1 MPAARILKL
10 QLTRF
15 RSYEAAQMRVG
26 NGPVVLTGANGAGK
40 TNVLEAISLL
50 SPGRGLRRA
59 HLSDIAHVEPAHL
72 EPPHLAPPQTEQER
86 QEAPQDGSLPSAALR
101 SGWAVSALVDG
112 ALGEVRLGTGMDD
125 AADGPRRCRID
136 GEAVSSANAFLD
148 HLKVVWL
155 TPEMDGLFLGP
166 PSDRRRYLDRLVLA
180 VDATHGTRVN
190 GLERALRARNRLL
203 EEGGGPRFLDAVEHE
218 VAELAVAVAAARIET
233 VARLSAEIAAHR
245 DETALFPFA
254 EIALDGPLE
263 RMLAE
268 APAVEVEDRY
278 RALLREM
285 RPRDRAAGRTLEG
298 PHLTDL
304 AVRHG
309 IKRLP
314 AARCSTGEQKSLLIG
329 LTLSHARLV
338 AAMGGLSPVLLLDD
352 VVAYLDAERRTG
364 LFAALMGLGAQVWMT
379 GADSSA
385 FGTLS
390 TCERFMVEPG
400 QIRPAG

>member
-1 MPAARILKL
+1 MRAARILKL

-15 RSYEAAQMRVG
+15 RSYQAAQMSVG
-26 NGPVVLTGANGAGK
+26 DGPIVLTGPNGAGK
-40 TNVLEAISLL
+40 TNVLEALSFL

-59 HLSDIAHVEPAHL
+59 HLSDVAHMEDAGAADLGAATSPA
-72 EPPHLAPPQTEQER
+72 
-86 QEAPQDGSLPSAALR
+86 G
-101 SGWAVSALVDG
+101 GWAVSALVDG
-112 ALGEVRLGTGMDD
+112 ALGEVRLGTGT
-125 AADGPRRCRID
+125 DGGPDGAQRRCRID
-136 GEAVSSANAFLD
+136 GENVSSANAFLD

-180 VDATHGTRVN
+180 VDGTHGSRVN
-190 GLERALRARNRLL
+190 GLERSLRARNRLL
-203 EEGGGPRFLDAVEHE
+203 EENGAPRFLDAVEHE

-233 VARLSAEIAAHR
+233 VERLSAEISAHR
-245 DETALFPFA
+245 DEASPFPFA
-254 EIALDGPLE
+254 EVALDGPLE
-263 RMLAE
+263 RMLASE
-268 APAVEVEDRY
+268 PAIAVEDRY

-304 AVRHG
+304 AVSHG
-309 IKRLP
+309 VKHLP

-338 AAMGGLSPVLLLDD
+338 AAMGGLAPVLLLDD

-364 LFAALMGLGAQVWMT
+364 LFEALFRLGAQVWMT
-379 GADSSA
+379 GADPAA
-385 FGTLS
+385 FGTLGQA
-390 TCERFMVEPG
+390 ERFIVEPG
-400 QIRPAG
+400 RILPAPS